1 MKKTRVWRGGIAA
14 VLAAGLLLTQT
25 MATAAEIVPGF
36 RRSEVVLI
44 SEQNT
49 EAPQGFAA
57 VSTGPSISPSLE
69 GFDWE
74 DGGVHGQ
81 AVRFNGAGEYVEYT
95 NPEYCSGELSIVGW
109 VNWAGS
115 ASKDPGR
122 EYNQQLFTVM
132 RDNDNYYTVT
142 LRYHSP
148 DAVEEKDDGTVY
160 YIDGVYL
167 EYKIDGS
174 AGKHVSAFN
183 PTTEGIDYAIPKNE
197 WTHITMTISKHAIK
211 LYINGRHWFE
221 EPLEDA
227 CYTLD
232 AQKVV
237 VGGWVDINDPSFNGL
252 LDDVALFRGILR
264 DEIISYMA
272 QGATLDFYPPTPK
285 ETTPTGTQSTAGE
298 NETSEVSVDEEDTFK
313 DVDNSSAF
321 SDLQIPLF
329 AWIVVGVLVVLMV
342 VGTVALNRHEAK
354 RKEEDKT

>member
-1 MKKTRVWRGGIAA
+1 MKKTRIWRCGIAA
-14 VLAAGLLLTQT
+14 VLAVTLIVTQT
-25 MATAAEIVPGF
+25 AAVSAEIEPGF
-36 RRSEVVLI
+36 RKSEVVLI

-49 EAPQGFAA
+49 EAPEGFAA
-57 VSTGPSISPSLE
+57 VSTGPSVSPSLE

-74 DGGVHGQ
+74 DGGIHGQ

-95 NPEYCSGELSIVGW
+95 NPDYCSGELSIVGW
-109 VNWAGS
+109 VNWEGS
-115 ASKDPGR
+115 ASRDPAR

-142 LRYHSP
+142 LRYRSP
-148 DAVEEKDDGTVY
+148 DPMKEDEDGTAY

-174 AGKHVSAFN
+174 AGKHVTAYDL
-183 PTTEGIDYAIPKNE
+183 TTDGIDYAIPKNE
-197 WTHITMTISKHAIK
+197 WTHIAMTISKHAIK

-232 AQKVV
+232 AKKVV
-237 VGGWVDINDPSFNGL
+237 VGGWVDVNDPSFNGL

-264 DEIISYMA
+264 DEIIAYMA
-272 QGATLDFYPPTPK
+272 QGASLDFYPPEAK
-285 ETTPTGTQSTAGE
+285 EPTPTGTQTTTAGG
-298 NETSEVSVDEEDTFK
+298 EVSSVDDGGDTFK

-321 SDLQIPLF
+321 SDIQIPTF
-329 AWIVVGVLVVLMV
+329 AWFVVGGLVLLMI
-342 VGTVALNRHEAK
+342 VGTIALNRHEAK
-354 RKEEDKT
+354 RKKEEQT